1 MCHRLFN
8 VFCNSCFYNSIFIWW
23 MFLFRFF
30 LYLKHITNLTSCWEV
45 NWILLKPLNY
55 ANCLINP
62 IADHHWV
69 RISIFEFNIKHTC
82 IVTNTWTKIFL
93 KIIWSNFQALYFGRF
108 SSSNFYLFLLLYFL
122 WHVRDFRK
130 LDFFI
135 GDFGAKQGSCAKYGN
150 ILNGKKCTFG
160 TATISNTKIWSKM
173 W

>member
-93 KIIWSNFQALYFGRF
+93 KIILSNFKLIVQAYLNFYCAWNIQ
-108 SSSNFYLFLLLYFL
+108 SNDTAITFAIHYDKLDEFFMGNSIRSLDVLTLKDITRRSIWYYLFL
-122 WHVRDFRK
+122 
-130 LDFFI
+130 FFT
-135 GDFGAKQGSCAKYGN
+135 SM
-150 ILNGKKCTFG
+150 
-160 TATISNTKIWSKM
+160 S
-173 W
+173 